1 MHGIEKPRGAGLL
14 GEIAPCRSWSASR
27 ASHFSFWRGRL
38 AGGRGIA
45 GRLERVLVGSTPSSF
60 SAEQATSSIISVLS
74 AGRTGA
80 VQGGGGEE
88 EGRRRRRR
96 GERRERRREAER
108 GNDLQFRMGRQAV
121 RIMDFHSLPSFSS
134 SSPLHPPLPPSL
146 LLLLP
151 PLPPSFPSPSL
162 QVNDRG
168 RQVLKRHLL
177 SPESYPILSIH
188 PSIHPLFAFTQR

>member
-1 MHGIEKPRGAGLL
+1 MRGDWS
-14 GEIAPCRSWSASR
+14 ESWSAPRRRLSAPSR
-27 ASHFSFWRGRL
+27 RRHPSFLSCPLVEQVQCREE
-38 AGGRGIA
+38 GGRK
-45 GRLERVLVGSTPSSF
+45 
-60 SAEQATSSIISVLS
+60 
-74 AGRTGA
+74 
-80 VQGGGGEE
+80 
-88 EGRRRRRR
+88 RRR

-188 PSIHPLFAFTQR
+188 PSIPSLPSHSVK